1 MSSQNRPYTSNMHLS
16 PVGALVS
23 SSPHRLYVPFDPH
36 ICTPILPQTIVYP
49 KDGTPKAN
57 RVIASPLQLH
67 ISVADRF
74 LHWMTPYGLDK
85 LHSLSSLLPP
95 HIIARKC
102 VILVRAAKPQTLSN
116 YGAGLVRFT
125 QFCDTFNIPKPMRMP
140 APEWLLSHFITTHGA
155 SSVGSGSLRTWLLG
169 LELWHIFNG
178 SPWHGATYLRRAI
191 QGSKSNAPAGAS
203 LAKRAPVTLSHLR
216 AL

>member
-1 MSSQNRPYTSNMHLS
+1 MSSQNGPYTSNVHLS
-16 PVGALVS
+16 PAGTLVS
-23 SSPHRLYVPFDPH
+23 SSTHQLYAPFDPH

-95 HIIARKC
+95 HIIAKKP
-102 VILVRAAKPQTLSN
+102 VILMHSVKPKTLSN
-116 YGAGLVRFT
+116 YGAGLIHFT
-125 QFCDTFNIPKPMRMP
+125 QFCNTFNIPEPMRMP
-140 APEWLLSHFITTHGA
+140 APEWLLSHFITTCGA
-155 SSVGSGSLRTWLLG
+155 ASVGSGSLRTWLLG
-169 LELWHIFNG
+169 LELWHIVNG
-178 SPWHGATYLRRAI
+178 APWHSAAHLRRAI
-191 QGSKSNAPAGAS
+191 QGSKSNTPAGAS
-203 LAKRAPVTLSHLR
+203 LAKQAPVTLAPLR